1 MCIKGCP
8 RGAWAEGQKREW
20 TARELGSD
28 VPIITCMSRDKYK
41 YCVPDAVLIDD
52 REGTRDSWEG
62 AGGVFVLHRTLED
75 TLQQL
80 RDLGVKVTVTA
91 PVNLY
96 PEMD

>member
-1 MCIKGCP
+1 MTGCP

-52 REGTRDSWEG
+52 REGTRESWEG
-62 AGGVFVLHRTLED
+62 AGGVFVLHRTFED

-80 RDLGVKVTVTA
+80 RDLGVKVTVSA